1 MTKTRIALLGG
12 DNRELILLESLMKNS
27 DYEVF
32 CYGQPAELLPS
43 GLLPSESLAA
53 TLKNADI
60 LILPLAG
67 VSQYGMVF
75 NVFGQ
80 LLKLDA
86 DDLSLMSEKAA
97 VISGMASKYLKDICK
112 STGKTLITTVE
123 TDAIAV
129 PNSIPTAEAAISLAI
144 KNSAETINGS
154 KSLIIG
160 YGRVGQALACRMRAL
175 GSDTEITNRGEALC
189 QKAQQDG
196 FTLIAW
202 NRFDKALGEYDYI
215 FNTVPALVLPAK
227 ALRNIRKNTLVMDL
241 ASSPG
246 GVDFDAARDMGLNA
260 MQALGLPGKFSP
272 VSAGKI
278 LAAVYPHIIDDFI
291 SKGAAQHG

>member
-1 MTKTRIALLGG
+1 MTKTKIALLGG
-12 DNRELILLESLMKNS
+12 DNRELILLAALMKNS

-43 GLLPSESLAA
+43 GLQPREGMSAV
-53 TLKNADI
+53 LKGADI

-86 DDLSLMSEKAA
+86 DHLSLMAERSA
-97 VISGMASKYLKDICK
+97 VISGMASSYLKEICRLSGRK
-112 STGKTLITTVE
+112 LITTVE

-175 GSDTEITNRGEALC
+175 GSETEITNRGEALC

-196 FTLIAW
+196 FTVIVW
-202 NRFDKALGEYDYI
+202 NQFDKFLDEYDYI

-227 ALRNIRKNTLVMDL
+227 ALRNVKKSTLVMDL
-241 ASSPG
+241 ASAPG
-246 GVDFDAARDMGLNA
+246 GIDFDAARDMGLNA
-260 MQALGLPGKFSP
+260 IQALGLPGKFSP

-278 LAAVYPHIIDDFI
+278 LAAVYPHIIDDFM
-291 SKGAAQHG
+291 SKGAEQHG